1 MGILKTPVGAAGSAV
16 ITVLVAVAALA
27 PVLATHDPKAP
38 SGFPL
43 DLPSARHL
51 LGTDGIGRDL
61 FSQLVWGARSSLT
74 VAVAVTG
81 ISLLASLAVGV
92 GGGYLGGL
100 AGTVAA
106 RVTDVFVAAPRLPVI
121 LIVAALAG
129 GGRTS
134 VIVVIALFSWAP
146 GARILR
152 SQTLSLR
159 QRGYVG
165 VAGGL
170 GGGPL
175 YVMRRHLVPA
185 LGPLVIA
192 IAVAVAAGS
201 VLAEAGL
208 SFLGIGDPGG
218 VSWGMTLNRAQF
230 ESQLFLNP
238 IWKWWVLPPAL
249 AISSAVFGFA
259 LLGLAF
265 EPVMNPRAAQSVLS
279 GRSPGGLMPPSPLG
293 APHVPGPPSRGG
305 RR

>member
-1 MGILKTPVGAAGSAV
+1 MGILRTPVGLAGAGV
-16 ITVLVAVAALA
+16 VTLLVAVAALA
-27 PVLATHDPKAP
+27 PTVATQDPRAP
-38 SGFPL
+38 SGYPL
-43 DLPSARHL
+43 DLPSGGHL

-61 FSQLVWGARSSLT
+61 FSQLVWGARSSLS
-74 VAVAVTG
+74 VAVAATG
-81 ISLLASLAVGV
+81 LSLLVSLAVGV

-106 RVTDVFVAAPRLPVI
+106 RVIDVFIAAPRLPVI

-129 GGRTS
+129 GSRAS
-134 VIVVIALFSWAP
+134 IIVIIGMFSWAP

-159 QRGYVG
+159 QRGFVA

-175 YVMRRHLVPA
+175 YVVRRHLVPA
-185 LGPLVIA
+185 LGPVLIA
-192 IAVAVAAGS
+192 VAVAVAAGS

-208 SFLGIGDPGG
+208 AFLGIGDPGG

-230 ESQLFLNP
+230 ETQLFLNP

-249 AISSAVFGFA
+249 AIFLSVFGFA

-265 EPVMNPRAAQSVLS
+265 EPIMNPRAAHSTK
-279 GRSPGGLMPPSPLG
+279 
-293 APHVPGPPSRGG
+293 APAISSS
-305 RR
+305 

>member
-1 MGILKTPVGAAGSAV
+1 VGILRTPVGLAGV
-16 ITVLVAVAALA
+16 GVVTVLVAVAALA
-27 PVLATHDPKAP
+27 PTLATHDPRAP

-43 DLPSARHL
+43 DLPSGRHL

-61 FSQLVWGARSSLT
+61 FSQLVWGARSSLS
-74 VAVAVTG
+74 VAVAATTL
-81 ISLLASLAVGV
+81 SLLASLAVGV

-106 RVTDVFVAAPRLPVI
+106 RVTDVFIAAPRLPVI

-129 GGRTS
+129 GSRAS
-134 VIVVIALFSWAP
+134 IIVIIAMFSWAP

-159 QRGYVG
+159 QRGFVA

-175 YVMRRHLVPA
+175 YVVRRHLVPA
-185 LGPLVIA
+185 LGPVLIA
-192 IAVAVAAGS
+192 VAVAVAAGS

-208 SFLGIGDPGG
+208 AFLGIGDPGG

-230 ESQLFLNP
+230 ETQLFLNP
-238 IWKWWVLPPAL
+238 IWKWWMLPPAL
-249 AISSAVFGFA
+249 AIFSAVFGFA

-265 EPVMNPRAAQSVLS
+265 EPVMNPRAGQSTRATAVS
-279 GRSPGGLMPPSPLG
+279 SS
-293 APHVPGPPSRGG
+293 
-305 RR
+305 